1 MQFVKGDPAP
11 LAAVSTR
18 FAEFYGS
25 ERNDA
30 DTPQSRESA
39 IAVAERM
46 VEQYQKYPEAFEHA
60 MDTYGSDSDGLR
72 RAALDLDIP
81 FYTFVYGIP
90 VPVASAIKR
99 FFTVVEVH
107 VGMLVGGIEPH
118 IFQLVLDYKRRNN
131 PAYLFSFEDYYIAL
145 SKERFDEYNIR
156 SFFCQRAF
164 KHRHSYGLLL
174 AGARPDLLRGADFE
188 LRGADFES
196 GNITMSML
204 LGADINYALAAYIS
218 APGLDPRR
226 VADAYREGV
235 AVEYLGAL

>member
-11 LAAVSTR
+11 LAAVSAR

-25 ERNDA
+25 ERNGA

-39 IAVAERM
+39 IAVSERM
-46 VEQYQKYPEAFEHA
+46 VEQYRKYPEVFEHA

-90 VPVASAIKR
+90 VHVATAIKR

-118 IFQLVLDYKRRNN
+118 IFQLVLDHKRRNN
-131 PAYLFSFEDYYIAL
+131 PTYLFSFEDYYIAL

-188 LRGADFES
+188 S
-196 GNITMSML
+196 GNITMSTL
-204 LGADINYALAAYIS
+204 LGADINYALAAYIR